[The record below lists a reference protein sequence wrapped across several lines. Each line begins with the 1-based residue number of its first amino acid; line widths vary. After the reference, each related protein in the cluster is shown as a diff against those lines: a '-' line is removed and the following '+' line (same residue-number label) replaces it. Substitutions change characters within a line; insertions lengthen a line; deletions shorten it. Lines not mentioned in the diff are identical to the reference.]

1 MQRVWIRTKNTRE
14 SVKSRLLFKKRKI
27 LGVYNRKILN
37 RWTVK
42 YQNTL
47 HILYTLKRSFISL
60 VKNDEILSKW
70 QKISPLKINTD
81 KFLTSKGYISKQKNR
96 KNTILNKKN
105 QHQEKHWQPTTTP
118 NIPVTFIN
126 LLQKTAL
133 TWNLSLTHL
142 NKCIQKCISEYTSYT
157 SYT

>member
-1 MQRVWIRTKNTRE
+1 MQITLKQISHCFHINKLLKFQIHSFFSFKVIKLQRVWIRTKNTRE

-47 HILYTLKRSFISL
+47 HILHTLKRSFISL
-60 VKNDEILSKW
+60 VKNDEILSNW

-96 KNTILNKKN
+96 KNTIPNKK
-105 QHQEKHWQPTTTP
+105 KPTSRK
-118 NIPVTFIN
+118 V
-126 LLQKTAL
+126 LTA
-133 TWNLSLTHL
+133 NHHS
-142 NKCIQKCISEYTSYT
+142 KYIQ
-157 SYT
+157 